1 MVSGTWSICVW
12 HTSSRKSLFYCI
24 PPNRRGH
31 GSLLRL
37 DSSLQTVTLTFIRS
51 SRNDQSRK
59 RPLIVFDGSSSNSG
73 PVKVKK
79 LEGAASSG
87 VADRLKPPPAA
98 NLTNPIRKLSSSS
111 MTSSASPLPPSTDSA
126 NLKKE
131 GNSLVGTSVLLSFVN
146 SFWGQNTAVWFS
158 QPCLNNNCVT
168 EWCKRDEAG
177 FFISHIWTKK
187 NDAFFFLLLTFSRPM
202 EELFLFWN
210 HHWFSLLCVLY
221 IL

>member
-1 MVSGTWSICVW
+1 MAAVSGQNGKCVCASDVGLLLHPELQSKDFLHKDVLSWVESERHVSFIHQRKIC
-12 HTSSRKSLFYCI
+12 TRDCGSRDQLTELYLRNVMPLPQRSL
-24 PPNRRGH
+24 PNNRWGRKLERSRGGHSGRRSH
-31 GSLLRL
+31 
-37 DSSLQTVTLTFIRS
+37 

-79 LEGAASSG
+79 PEGAASSG

-131 GNSLVGTSVLLSFVN
+131 GNSLVGTSVLLSFEALKSPEVKKKI
-146 SFWGQNTAVWFS
+146 
-158 QPCLNNNCVT
+158 PRVT
-168 EWCKRDEAG
+168 W
-177 FFISHIWTKK
+177 
-187 NDAFFFLLLTFSRPM
+187 P
-202 EELFLFWN
+202 
-210 HHWFSLLCVLY
+210 
-221 IL
+221 

>member
-1 MVSGTWSICVW
+1 MAAVSGQNGKCVCASDAGLLLHPELQSKDFLQLLLSERKICTRDCGSRDQLTELYLRNVMPLPQRSLPNNRW
-12 HTSSRKSLFYCI
+12 GRKLERSRGGRTSA
-24 PPNRRGH
+24 G
-31 GSLLRL
+31 
-37 DSSLQTVTLTFIRS
+37 QTSES

-79 LEGAASSG
+79 PEGAALSG

-98 NLTNPIRKLSSSS
+98 SLTNPIRKLSSSS

-168 EWCKRDEAG
+168 E
-177 FFISHIWTKK
+177 
-187 NDAFFFLLLTFSRPM
+187 
-202 EELFLFWN
+202 
-210 HHWFSLLCVLY
+210 
-221 IL
+221 